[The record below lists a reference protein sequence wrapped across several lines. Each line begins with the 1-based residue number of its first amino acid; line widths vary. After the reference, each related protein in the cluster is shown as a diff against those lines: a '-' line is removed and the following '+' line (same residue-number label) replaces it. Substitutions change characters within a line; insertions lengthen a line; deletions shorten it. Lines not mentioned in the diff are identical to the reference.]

1 MIFTKNTFYTI
12 YIMINITI
20 YAHHSFDQNRKSN
33 RV

>member
-1 MIFTKNTFYTI
+1 VI
-12 YIMINITI
+12 YIVINITM